1 MDGRTRFPSKIYF
14 SLDRSFVRSSKRARL
29 VGRRTFE
36 GALPTCAADSCN
48 LLVAR
53 SLPLSTLASVAF
65 SPPQCLTP
73 SSSPVWFLARMFEF
87 TRKWAWHWHTDG
99 GRTSRESGRRRR
111 PRKLVAASAVGNALL
126 PISFNEFS
134 YVESCAFISNEI
146 ISTSLAPYLSVGLL
160 FFLPLQS
167 SFISFPAH

>member
-1 MDGRTRFPSKIYF
+1 M
-14 SLDRSFVRSSKRARL
+14 

-36 GALPTCAADSCN
+36 GALPTCADSCN

-53 SLPLSTLASVAF
+53 SLAPSLHIGICRLL
-65 SPPQCLTP
+65 SPPRCLTP
-73 SSSPVWFLARMFEF
+73 SSPVWFLARMFEF
-87 TRKWAWHWHTDG
+87 TRKWAWHWQYWHTDG
-99 GRTSRESGRRRR
+99 RRASRESGRRR

-160 FFLPLQS
+160 FFLPHQN
-167 SFISFPAH
+167 SFISFPTRKERERERDRLTE